1 MLHLQT
7 AHHPREKLPLDSSHM
22 YVYSVRTVSPEELEP
37 RAMIHRERKRRTM
50 LRGFV
55 RDRAGNR
62 AVRGKR
68 TRSGATCVKAVR
80 RELCASDSVRR
91 G

>member
-1 MLHLQT
+1 
-7 AHHPREKLPLDSSHM
+7 M

-55 RDRAGNR
+55 RDRAGNW

-68 TRSGATCVKAVR
+68 TRSGATYVEAVQ
-80 RELCASDSVRR
+80 RELCRKTQVRR
-91 G
+91 D